1 MVILFSLWWFLAGIF
16 HALYLS
22 TCQVTIHADR
32 AWEGHLR
39 LFYDDL
45 EDALQHR
52 FGVRP
57 DLSEGQLD
65 YHRGK
70 METYLKEH
78 LVFQIGQSH
87 TNYLIKRTE
96 RHNDVVEI
104 IIQGSG
110 WPVKSMTIH
119 NSLLME
125 LFETQKNVMIIK
137 SAADTGTLYFHKGST
152 DLDLQTL

>member
-1 MVILFSLWWFLAGIF
+1 MVVLFSLWWFFTGSF

-22 TCQVTIHADR
+22 TCQINIHADR
-32 AWEGHLR
+32 TWEGHLR

-57 DLSEGQLD
+57 DLSQDQLD
-65 YHRGK
+65 DHRGK

-78 LVFQIGQSH
+78 LIFQIGQIHSDFI
-87 TNYLIKRTE
+87 IKDAE
-96 RHNDVVEI
+96 RHNDVVDI

-110 WPVKSMTIH
+110 WPLKPMTIH
-119 NSLLME
+119 NSILME

-137 SAADTGTLYFHKGST
+137 SATDTGTLYFHKGST
-152 DLDLQTL
+152 YLDLITL